1 SGAFG
6 SIDRDQL
13 LVAYQYDNAE
23 LKLHSFES
31 AGASF
36 AYGGSQGVYDSGAGQ
51 FDASR
56 ARFAVG
62 RFTRT
67 SGPQQ
72 IAVLYQ
78 YPNAKVRI
86 GVFDPLPSGLVL
98 QSNIYETNEGEY
110 DLSRASVSA
119 ADVIGDGRE
128 DRVALCWHG

>member
-56 ARFAVG
+56 ARFVVG

-98 QSNIYETNEGEY
+98 QSGIYEKIG
-110 DLSRASVSA
+110 RASCREREWSSA
-119 ADVIGDGRE
+119 ARGARGNTSEVG
-128 DRVALCWHG
+128 